1 MDGFCGRNCQRVLER
16 IGSRRGK
23 KERVRSIPEFSN
35 SSHGPGMNVG
45 QLFSALS
52 DHENYLRGF

>member
-1 MDGFCGRNCQRVLER
+1 MLER

-35 SSHGPGMNVG
+35 GSHGPGMNVG

-52 DHENYLRGF
+52 DHENYLRGFY